1 MRILICRT
9 DALGDVVISLP
20 VQARILER
28 CPEAEVHWLV
38 RPYAAPL
45 LDSLPGVSSVQ
56 LRGPDTN
63 LLRLIQNLKP
73 DAVLNLSHRDRAV
86 LTTAK
91 AAGVPIRVAR
101 ARGLGQMLAATHRI
115 WGSRRKTG
123 RHEAENALDFL
134 APFGWSGGK
143 PAPPRLNLGEAEK
156 ARGQQE
162 LAGFPHP
169 RLGVITRGSG
179 SGAFP
184 SPAWWAKA
192 FTVLADAGWKPV
204 VLSPPEDSSLDATDL
219 RGMMARMAACDALL
233 GPSTGP
239 THIAAALGVPVVCI
253 MGLRSNHAPSRWAPM
268 GDPVEVIQYP
278 GPEADLSGGMD
289 RLEPEALL
297 PRLSQFSLASF
308 DHRSKTEGNC

>member
-28 CPEAEVHWLV
+28 CPEAEIHWLV
-38 RPYAAPL
+38 RSYAAPL
-45 LDSLPGVSSVQ
+45 LDSLPGISSVQ
-56 LRGPDTN
+56 VREPDTD
-63 LLRLIQNLKP
+63 LPSLIRNLKP
-73 DAVLNLSHRDRAV
+73 DAVLNLSHRDRAI
-86 LTTAK
+86 LTAAK
-91 AAGVPIRVAR
+91 AAGVPIRVGR

-115 WGSRRKTG
+115 WGSRRKTS

-134 APFGWSGGK
+134 GPFGWSGGK
-143 PAPPRLNLGEAEK
+143 PTPPRLNLDEAEK

-162 LAGFPHP
+162 LAGIPHP

-184 SPAWWAKA
+184 SQPWWARA
-192 FTVLADAGWKPV
+192 LAALTAAGWKPV
-204 VLSPPEDSSLDATDL
+204 VLSPPEDSSLEPTDL
-219 RGMMARMAACDALL
+219 RGMMIRMAACDAIL

-239 THIAAALGVPVVCI
+239 THIAAALGVPVVCM
-253 MGLRSNHAPSRWAPM
+253 MGLRSNHAPSRWAPL
-268 GDPVEVIQYP
+268 GEPVEVIQYP

-297 PRLSQFSLASF
+297 RCLDKFRVPSDLHDSS
-308 DHRSKTEGNC
+308 TEGK

>member
-20 VQARILER
+20 VQARIIER
-28 CPEAEVHWLV
+28 CPEAEIHWLV

-45 LDSLPGVSSVQ
+45 LQSLPGISGVQ
-56 LRGPDTN
+56 FREPDTN
-63 LLRLIQNLKP
+63 LVSLIQNLKP
-73 DAVLNLSHRDRAV
+73 DAVLNLSHRDRAIV
-86 LTTAK
+86 TAAK
-91 AAGVPIRVAR
+91 AARVPIRVAR
-101 ARGLGQMLAATHRI
+101 ARGLGQMLAATHLI

-134 APFGWSGGK
+134 APFGWDGGK
-143 PAPPRLNLGEAEK
+143 PTPPRLHLDEAEQ
-156 ARGQQE
+156 ARGQKE
-162 LAGFPHP
+162 LAGIPHP

-184 SPAWWAKA
+184 SQPWWARTL
-192 FTVLADAGWKPV
+192 TVLADSGWNPV
-204 VLSPPEDSSLDATDL
+204 VVSPPEDSSLEPTDL
-219 RGMMARMAACDALL
+219 RGMMIRMAACDAIL

-239 THIAAALGVPVVCI
+239 THIAAALGVPVACM
-253 MGLRSNHAPSRWAPM
+253 MGLRPNHAPSRWAPL

-289 RLEPEALL
+289 RLEPKALL
-297 PRLSQFSLASF
+297 RCLEKFHLRSC
-308 DHRSKTEGNC
+308 DHDSNVDVKK

>member
-28 CPEAEVHWLV
+28 CPEAEIHWLV

-45 LDSLPGVSSVQ
+45 LQPLPGIAGVQ
-56 LRGPDTN
+56 FREPDTN
-63 LLRLIQNLKP
+63 LVSLIQKLKP
-73 DAVLNLSHRDRAV
+73 DAVLNLSHRDRPILSA
-86 LTTAK
+86 AK

-101 ARGLGQMLAATHRI
+101 ARGLRQMLAATHLV

-123 RHEAENALDFL
+123 RHEADNALDFL

-143 PAPPRLNLGEAEK
+143 PTPPRLNLDEAEQ
-156 ARGQQE
+156 ARSQQE
-162 LAGFPHP
+162 LAGIPRP

-184 SPAWWAKA
+184 SPPWWARTL
-192 FTVLADAGWKPV
+192 TVLADSGWNPV
-204 VLSPPEDSSLDATDL
+204 VVSPPEDSSLEPTDL
-219 RGMMARMAACDALL
+219 RGLMTRMAACDAIL

-239 THIAAALGVPVVCI
+239 THIAAALGIPVVCM
-253 MGLRSNHAPSRWAPM
+253 MGLRSNHAPSRWAPL
-268 GDPVEVIQYP
+268 GEQVEVIQYP
-278 GPEADLSGGMD
+278 GPEADLRGGMD

-297 PRLSQFSLASF
+297 RCLEKFRVPPGIHVPSAEV
-308 DHRSKTEGNC
+308 KP